1 MPSPSLRLGDLVCL
15 CEPLPVRWRDKHHGA
30 GIVTNIQTFTDQTK
44 YPQITIKWLKSGES
58 FRFLEHDVKVL
69 HEA

>member
-1 MPSPSLRLGDLVCL
+1 MCSLRVGDLVCL
-15 CEPLPVRWRDKHHGA
+15 RDPLPARWCDKHHGA
-30 GIVTNIQTFTDQTK
+30 GIVTYIRSFDDQTK

-58 FRFLEHDVKVL
+58 FRFLEQDVKVL